1 MAASNHAQSQSQF
14 GVTPP
19 FSTDPPNAQDLKL
32 NDTLNIELKA
42 QNNFAPQSDTDR
54 RDAILRKLERLLK
67 QMVQIV
73 GKKKGLPQG
82 ILDSA
87 GGKVFTY
94 GSYKLGVYGPGSDI
108 DTLMVA
114 PKHVTRADFFELM
127 PDLLRNS
134 AEPGEITKLVP
145 VPEAS
150 TPIIKLE
157 IQGVDIDLIF
167 TSLQIQSVADNTDLN
182 DDNLIRGL
190 DETDRRCVTGT
201 RVAERILKLVPQT
214 KTFRLTLRAIKLWAQ
229 RRAIYG
235 NIAGYPG
242 GVAYAIL
249 VARICQLYPRA
260 AAPLLIQKFFFVI
273 KRWNWPKPVFLQ
285 HKQETTLQLREWDPS
300 IYRGDAL
307 HLMPIL
313 TPAMPS
319 QNTAHTIGP
328 SSKKVIM
335 RELERGEEIVN
346 GIYMGKKNWSELFLK
361 HDFFTAAYKHY
372 IAVITAGKTKDAATA
387 WSGFIQSKLRWLI
400 KGIEESDANSVEL
413 VQLFN
418 KGFDREHECRGQENI
433 EKVLDGSLE
442 FQIKE
447 TETHSAENPADVKA
461 KNAVGQE
468 SNGAVAQST
477 NGEME
482 QDERRPQKIWTTTYY
497 LGIGLKK
504 GATNLDIS
512 KPVSNFTNDCR
523 SWQDYDDTVQ
533 SLRIKHMRNFTL
545 PDDVFAPGEKRPI
558 RPKKKGGSKTTSAE
572 AANNKRSFSDA
583 GLDVSA
589 DCIGEMGSR
598 GRKNQ
603 KIEAT

>member
-249 VARICQLYPRA
+249 SLASASCIREQPPR
-260 AAPLLIQKFFFVI
+260 F
-273 KRWNWPKPVFLQ
+273 
-285 HKQETTLQLREWDPS
+285 
-300 IYRGDAL
+300 
-307 HLMPIL
+307 
-313 TPAMPS
+313 
-319 QNTAHTIGP
+319 
-328 SSKKVIM
+328 
-335 RELERGEEIVN
+335 
-346 GIYMGKKNWSELFLK
+346 
-361 HDFFTAAYKHY
+361 
-372 IAVITAGKTKDAATA
+372 
-387 WSGFIQSKLRWLI
+387 
-400 KGIEESDANSVEL
+400 
-413 VQLFN
+413 
-418 KGFDREHECRGQENI
+418 
-433 EKVLDGSLE
+433 
-442 FQIKE
+442 
-447 TETHSAENPADVKA
+447 
-461 KNAVGQE
+461 
-468 SNGAVAQST
+468 
-477 NGEME
+477 
-482 QDERRPQKIWTTTYY
+482 
-497 LGIGLKK
+497 
-504 GATNLDIS
+504 
-512 KPVSNFTNDCR
+512 
-523 SWQDYDDTVQ
+523 
-533 SLRIKHMRNFTL
+533 
-545 PDDVFAPGEKRPI
+545 
-558 RPKKKGGSKTTSAE
+558 
-572 AANNKRSFSDA
+572 
-583 GLDVSA
+583 
-589 DCIGEMGSR
+589 
-598 GRKNQ
+598 
-603 KIEAT
+603 